1 MRTQT
6 LSRKLIGAA
15 MLAVIL
21 VWGALGPATAKKR
34 LSQPEQVAQ
43 QAALRGQ
50 TPRDMVDS
58 LLHVVGFQFIPG
70 TLNGQV
76 NGLYAIYKYRP
87 SPDFPLWVMMNMGGP
102 LYVDRQHFTL
112 NRSEQRIID
121 GVDIRSLHF
130 SCSDSLN
137 GCFDLQFLVEAET
150 GKAMLEVKQTARGAL
165 PPQKFETN
173 RNDTTFL
180 FQGYI
185 FPEYL
190 RYAYK
195 NERAAQNAAESEQML
210 DRLVPSLNFR
220 AGSRTINPTLL
231 ERQFA
236 RLVYLEKH
244 NDTWY
249 VRFEFPESRN
259 RHQKVTVLDY
269 SINARTAETYSRSG
283 LYDFLFKNWTHYRG
297 ACTFT
302 SSN

>member
-1 MRTQT
+1 MRIQRP
-6 LSRKLIGAA
+6 LCKLAGLV

-21 VWGALGPATAKKR
+21 LCGALSPATAKKR
-34 LSQPEQVAQ
+34 LSQQEQTIQ
-43 QAALRGQ
+43 QASLRGQ
-50 TPRDMVDS
+50 TVNDMVDS
-58 LLHVVGFQFIPG
+58 LLRVVNFQFIPG

-76 NGLYAIYKYRP
+76 NGLYAIYKFVP
-87 SPDFPLWVMMNMGGP
+87 TSDFPLWLMMNMGGP
-102 LYVDRQHFTL
+102 LYIDKWHFTL

-150 GKAMLEVKQTARGAL
+150 GKTMLEVKQTSPGSL

-173 RNDTTFL
+173 RKDSSFL

-185 FPEYL
+185 FPEYMK
-190 RYAYK
+190 YQYK
-195 NERAAQNAAESEQML
+195 NERAAENAAESEQLIDQM
-210 DRLVPSLNFR
+210 VPNLNFR

-231 ERQFA
+231 ERQYA

-249 VRFEFPESRN
+249 VRFEFPSSRN
-259 RHQKVTVLDY
+259 KYLKVSVLDY
-269 SINARTAETYSRSG
+269 AINARTAETYTRSG
-283 LYDFLFKNWTHYRG
+283 LYDYLFKNWMHYRG
-297 ACTFT
+297 AIIFT
-302 SSN
+302 TPN

>member
-1 MRTQT
+1 MEEIVLHIVERLRAGEQVDDRVLVKLIHAAAKRAGGDKRAFAKRRLLPFYQRIKTEEPERWAAWDIT
-6 LSRKLIGAA
+6 PDIERKLVQVLRMKPRRSASGVATITVITKPWPCSGSCRFCPSDLR
-15 MLAVIL
+15 MPKSYLADE
-21 VWGALGPATAKKR
+21 PA
-34 LSQPEQVAQ
+34 
-43 QAALRGQ
+43 
-50 TPRDMVDS
+50 
-58 LLHVVGFQFIPG
+58 
-70 TLNGQV
+70 
-76 NGLYAIYKYRP
+76 
-87 SPDFPLWVMMNMGGP
+87 
-102 LYVDRQHFTL
+102 
-112 NRSEQRIID
+112 
-121 GVDIRSLHF
+121 
-130 SCSDSLN
+130 C
-137 GCFDLQFLVEAET
+137 
-150 GKAMLEVKQTARGAL
+150 
-165 PPQKFETN
+165 
-173 RNDTTFL
+173 
-180 FQGYI
+180 
-185 FPEYL
+185 
-190 RYAYK
+190 
-195 NERAAQNAAESEQML
+195 ERAAQNAAESEQML